1 MGPDA
6 PTQPDNSW
14 AKLADD
20 VAARVAEQ
28 LADRQPIRPEWLTPD
43 EAARYLSLKPKTLE
57 AYRHEG
63 RGPSYRKIGNRIR
76 YSTRELDRWVEG
88 GGR

>member
-1 MGPDA
+1 MGSVDSAIPDH
-6 PTQPDNSW
+6 SW

-20 VAARVAEQ
+20 VAARVAEH

-63 RGPSYRKIGNRIR
+63 RGPGYRKIGNRIR
-76 YSTRELDRWVEG
+76 YSTHALDRWVEE